1 MVSFKKNYIIIRLKN
16 ERNMK
21 RIIIFLSVFF
31 FLLPLSVVCGEEKNA
46 LADILSKGSGKNIP
60 INISSERMEAYNKK
74 DLIIFYGNVKATRQD
89 TTLWADRM
97 DIYLNKENKKI
108 SRIVALGNVK
118 VNQEDKNATAEKGTY
133 FDDTQEILLEGNPL
147 VWQKNNVLKGASI
160 TLHLDQDRI
169 VVNSAQVK
177 IEPKTFKN
185 GGKKEDKS
193 EKNKSVNNDENP
205 E

>member
-1 MVSFKKNYIIIRLKN
+1 
-16 ERNMK
+16 MK
-21 RIIIFLSVFF
+21 RIIVFLSVLF
-31 FLLPLSVVCGEEKNA
+31 FLSPFPVVYGEEKNA
-46 LADILSKGSGKNIP
+46 LADILSKGSGKNVP
-60 INISSERMEAYNKK
+60 INITSERMEAYNKK

-97 DIYLNKENKKI
+97 DIYLNKESKKI

-147 VWQKNNVLKGASI
+147 VWQKNNVLKGTSI

-177 IEPKTFKN
+177 IEPKTFKSN
-185 GGKKEDKS
+185 DKKEAKPSKDDK
-193 EKNKSVNNDENP
+193 P